1 MPKPSWVRQLA
12 VGIFLLLDSYLG
24 VIHGGGIVTWSGLFS
39 TQLKWLALSVE
50 MMAGGLILIRIL
62 LNQANPRWRTVI
74 VISVPI
80 LVISITFVILEL
92 ILKGLGRSATMNFNL
107 SSIGFSGLYWSA
119 VYLSIAIGLT
129 LTYKVQRFA
138 NFAQAEMMLLGS
150 YVALT
155 LMWSDRFFPVSNAP
169 KDGIFNWELLIWASV
184 SAFIVTGIAGLA
196 VDTLVY
202 KRLRDKMGTP
212 QIMMIASL
220 GVSMVL
226 RALLYMRFSASTFR
240 FVPDRDWRL
249 TTSTFNIPTD
259 RFQLHLGERINEP
272 LMNVIGNVTPY
283 GFAYSKVALIIGIFG
298 AVILLIILLHRT
310 RLGKQIRAVA
320 DNSDLAASSGINV
333 GRVHG
338 STAFLSSGIAGFGGA
353 LLATVLPINPELG
366 LSLLLPAFAVIVLG
380 TIGSIPGVIIGAI
393 IVGLLRACLLYT
405 SPSPRDATLS
415 RMPSSA

>member
-1 MPKPSWVRQLA
+1 MVGTRLPLNTNWQRWMPKPSWVRQLA

-138 NFAQAEMMLLGS
+138 NFAQAEMMLVGS

-155 LMWSDRFFPVSNAP
+155 LMWSDRFFPVADAP
-169 KDGIFNWELLIWASV
+169 KDGILNWDLLIWA
-184 SAFIVTGIAGLA
+184 
-196 VDTLVY
+196 
-202 KRLRDKMGTP
+202 
-212 QIMMIASL
+212 
-220 GVSMVL
+220 
-226 RALLYMRFSASTFR
+226 
-240 FVPDRDWRL
+240 
-249 TTSTFNIPTD
+249 
-259 RFQLHLGERINEP
+259 
-272 LMNVIGNVTPY
+272 
-283 GFAYSKVALIIGIFG
+283 G
-298 AVILLIILLHRT
+298 AVSYTHLT
-310 RLGKQIRAVA
+310 
-320 DNSDLAASSGINV
+320 
-333 GRVHG
+333 
-338 STAFLSSGIAGFGGA
+338 
-353 LLATVLPINPELG
+353 LPTNRE
-366 LSLLLPAFAVIVLG
+366 V
-380 TIGSIPGVIIGAI
+380 
-393 IVGLLRACLLYT
+393 
-405 SPSPRDATLS
+405 
-415 RMPSSA
+415 